1 MVKDMVRA
9 ISDPIRSVY
18 IPTCGLWRIFISSVH
33 GVSALYQSPVVLHR
47 LGWSFAAQPLVDLTP
62 AWVEAKKK

>member
-1 MVKDMVRA
+1 MEKVHT
-9 ISDPIRSVY
+9 P
-18 IPTCGLWRIFISSVH
+18 CGLWRIFISSVH